1 MTHRRCLIL
10 AAVALLI
17 FLSPASVR
25 SHESQILREPLVI
38 RPGETVSDIIVRG
51 RRLEILG
58 RVDGSILVLGSD
70 AVIAGRVEGN
80 ATAIGG
86 SIMQEA
92 GGFIGGDVIVVGG
105 NYSRASEAP
114 PLSPEAQTVVI
125 REYGDY
131 FREAFQHP
139 WRRLFIPEVTPLYVG
154 QRVLGLLFYFLI
166 SLLLIALVPT
176 QLTRAIQVLKQSYVS
191 VSLIGL
197 TSVLLLMLGLFLLI
211 RNLPI
216 ELAATITLFVSLL
229 LFGAY
234 FFGSL
239 AVHLLVGRWVQGR
252 LRRGSDRSN
261 INALLYGMAVFAVVF
276 SLPVVG
282 MLTALGLAIL
292 SFGIAVTLPLS
303 RSTHQARATGAVR
316 SP

>member
-1 MTHRRCLIL
+1 
-10 AAVALLI
+10 
-17 FLSPASVR
+17 
-25 SHESQILREPLVI
+25 LVI

-58 RVDGSILVLGSD
+58 RVDGSILVLGND

-86 SIMQEA
+86 SIIQEA
-92 GGFIGGDVIVVGG
+92 SGLIGGDVIVVGG

-139 WRRLFIPEVTPLYVG
+139 WRRLFIPEVTPLYIG

-176 QLTRAIQVLKQSYVS
+176 QLTRAIQVLKQSYLS

-197 TSVLLLMLGLFLLI
+197 TGVLLFILGLFLLI
-211 RNLPI
+211 RSLPI

-261 INALLYGMAVFAVVF
+261 INALLYGMAVFAVIF

-282 MLTALGLAIL
+282 MLTALGLVIL
-292 SFGIAVTLPLS
+292 SFGITVILPLS
-303 RSTHQARATGAVR
+303 RSTHQARAIGAVR
-316 SP
+316 NS